1 MKKRLD
7 YQVQKNNVERHFE
20 QKHMVQWII
29 DNVMAALTPDLE
41 KSTMQNC
48 IKDLQGLAATAKA

>member
-7 YQVQKNNVERHFE
+7 YQLQLATVERKIA

-29 DNVMAALTPDLE
+29 NNVMKAVTPDLE
-41 KSTMQNC
+41 KSTLQQC
-48 IKDLQGLAATAKA
+48 ITDLQALAPKA